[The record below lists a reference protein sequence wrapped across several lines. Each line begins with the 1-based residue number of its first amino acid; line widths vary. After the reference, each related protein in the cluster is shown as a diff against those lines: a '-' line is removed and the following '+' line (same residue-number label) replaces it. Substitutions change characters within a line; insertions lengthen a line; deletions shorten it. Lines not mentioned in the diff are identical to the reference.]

1 VEVIRTNEGQIRLA
15 LLKRTIMKP
24 LKSKQ
29 AVFCGLLILSGVF
42 YLVDCLVVSIFDSH
56 PDLPWIE
63 RGIYAGN
70 PAGILTT
77 ASCLLAAFWIL
88 IFGKDK

>member
-1 VEVIRTNEGQIRLA
+1 V
-15 LLKRTIMKP
+15 KP
-24 LKSKQ
+24 FKSKR
-29 AVFCGLLILSGVF
+29 AVVCGLLILSGVF

-56 PDLPWIE
+56 PHLPWIE
-63 RGIYAGN
+63 RGIYAGS

-77 ASCLLAAFWIL
+77 VSCVLAAFWIL